1 MMQIA
6 GDATAKNTV
15 TSVLCVWLSW

>member
-1 MMQIA
+1 MEIS

-15 TSVLCVWLSW
+15 VCVICLRFSW